1 MALKSIAIGIHFVNS
16 QPIQFSQGMIKV
28 AIVDEHPVVCHAL
41 KAMLEDADDIEI
53 IYTCSRFDDLLIE
66 LNKKNINVLMMVLY
80 KPDPLDLIN
89 VKILTDRFPNVKI
102 LILTMFRKEEFI
114 LKLIK
119 SGAKGHVSRD
129 TDRPEILEAIYTLRN
144 GYEFNAKTITNIL
157 LSSYLNDNKI
167 NGKGKES
174 NQKDLSNRELEVLK
188 LFAEG
193 YSNHEIA
200 DKLFISV
207 RTVETHKNNIMKK
220 VNTKTTVDL
229 VKFAIKNNIIEL
241 D

>member
-1 MALKSIAIGIHFVNS
+1 
-16 QPIQFSQGMIKV
+16 MIKV
-28 AIVDEHPVVCHAL
+28 AIVDKHPVICQAL
-41 KAMLEDADDIEI
+41 TALLKNADDIEI
-53 IYTCSRFDDLLIE
+53 VFACSRFDEILIE
-66 LNKKNINVLMMVLY
+66 LNNKNINVLILVLY
-80 KPDPLDLIN
+80 KAQPRDLIN
-89 VKILTDRFPNVKI
+89 VKILTDRFPKVKI
-102 LILTMFRKEEFI
+102 LAMTMFPNEEFI

-119 SGAKGHVSRD
+119 AGAKGHVSRD

-157 LSSYLNDNKI
+157 LSSYLSNNSL
-167 NGKGKES
+167 NGKEKET
-174 NQKDLSNRELEVLK
+174 NQKDLSNREMEVFK

-193 YSNHEIA
+193 HSNREIA
-200 DKLFISV
+200 EQLFISV

>member
-1 MALKSIAIGIHFVNS
+1 
-16 QPIQFSQGMIKV
+16 MIKV
-28 AIVDEHPVVCHAL
+28 AIFDEHPVVCHAL
-41 KAMLEDADDIEI
+41 SAMLNNADEIEI
-53 IYTCSRFDDLLIE
+53 VNEFSHFDEILIE
-66 LNKKNINVLMMVLY
+66 LNKKNIHVLMMVLY
-80 KPDPLDLIN
+80 NTDPSDLVNIKILADRFPK
-89 VKILTDRFPNVKI
+89 VKILV
-102 LILTMFRKEEFI
+102 LSMFRKEEFI

-119 SGAKGHVSRD
+119 AGVKGHLSSD
-129 TDRPEILEAIYTLRN
+129 TDRSEILEAIYTLRN

-157 LSSYLNDNKI
+157 LSSYLNNS
-167 NGKGKES
+167 NLYGKEKEKS
-174 NQKDLSNRELEVLK
+174 QKDLSNRELEVLK

-193 YSNHEIA
+193 QTNHEIA
-200 DKLFISV
+200 DQLFISV